1 MKKDVF
7 LTGLKVQFEESDAM
21 KLTMETKFNELDTWD
36 SLTRFSIIAF
46 LEDDYKVILKKEDLD
61 KLETPLA
68 IFNCVNE
75 AEANLNK
82 I

>member
-75 AEANLNK
+75 VEANLNK